1 MLKTI
6 LLSLPAAALGAMLA
20 TTPAPAAEDVTL
32 GAGKRG
38 GAHYAFGR
46 AICRL
51 LDRAV
56 EGVACSLLPT
66 PGGDAP
72 DSFTNLVNLR
82 NGTIEIGIARSDW
95 QHYAVTGTGPVKHM
109 AGDFATIRSLF
120 SIHSQPFTLLARGDS
135 GIGALGD
142 LPGKRVNLGKPY
154 SDDRASMELVMQAKG
169 WRKKDFVL
177 VEELP
182 VDQQSLA
189 FCHDRVQ
196 AVYYVVSHPD
206 AAVRRL
212 AKLCGAR
219 LVAVAG
225 PAIDK
230 LVAAHPYLSV
240 IAIPGGLYANAPEP
254 VKTFGATLTVVSS
267 ADVPEETVYRLVKG
281 VFDNLKDLKKMH
293 PALRELTPGR
303 MSRDGLTAPLHPGA
317 ARFFREQGLM

>member
-1 MLKTI
+1 MVKTI
-6 LLSLPAAALGAMLA
+6 LPSLPAAALGAMLA
-20 TTPAPAAEDVTL
+20 AAPASAAEDVTL

-38 GAHYAFGR
+38 GAHFAFGR
-46 AICRL
+46 TICRL
-51 LDRAV
+51 IDRAV
-56 EGVACSLLPT
+56 DDIACSLLPA

-95 QHYAVTGTGPVKHM
+95 QHYAVTGTGPVEHM

-135 GIGALGD
+135 GIAALAD
-142 LPGKRVNLGKPY
+142 LAGKRVNLGKPY
-154 SDDRASMELVMQAKG
+154 SDDRASMELVMDAMG

-182 VDQQSLA
+182 ADQQSLA

-206 AAVRRL
+206 AAVERL
-212 AKLCGAR
+212 ASLCGAR
-219 LVAVAG
+219 LVPVGG
-225 PAIDK
+225 PEIET
-230 LVAAHPYLSV
+230 LVAARPYLSV
-240 IAIPGGLYANAPEP
+240 VAIPGGLYPDSPAP

-267 ADVPEETVYRLVKG
+267 TEVPEETVYRLVKG

-293 PALRELTPGR
+293 PALRVLTPGR
-303 MSRDGLTAPLHPGA
+303 MAKDGLTAPLHPGA